1 MDFATEDIQNSSL
14 SKGEYSISSA
24 VYPINPEDMICYD
37 EIRFVTKEDH
47 IEALF
52 YVNSHNHGLL
62 HVNSGDLNR
71 TTLYLQYDLTKKYAL
86 IERYASFLL
95 IADDNSVFSAVNS
108 QPLIINNTD
117 ALFTA
122 HSYNNVFDWTI
133 LKKENADF
141 TINKP

>member
-1 MDFATEDIQNSSL
+1 
-14 SKGEYSISSA
+14 
-24 VYPINPEDMICYD
+24 MICYD